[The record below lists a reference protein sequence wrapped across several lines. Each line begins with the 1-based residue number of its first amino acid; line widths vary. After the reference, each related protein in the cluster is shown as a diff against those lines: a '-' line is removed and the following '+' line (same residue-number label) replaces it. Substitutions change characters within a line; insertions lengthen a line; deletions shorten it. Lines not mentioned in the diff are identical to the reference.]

1 MPLSDEEARLLHQL
15 EQSLAAE
22 DPDFASTLRG
32 SKFMA
37 HNRRVALLA
46 VLGFIGGL
54 VMLFAGTVSK
64 MTWLGV
70 LGFLAMLGTAYLFT
84 IAWKRGIGGRDDI
97 ATGPSGRSGKP
108 GRSGR
113 GRHPGK
119 QSGSFV
125 DRMEERWQRRRDGD
139 DH

>member
-1 MPLSDEEARLLHQL
+1 VPLSDEEARLLHQL

-37 HNRRVALLA
+37 HNRRVAILA
-46 VLGFIGGL
+46 VLGFLGGL
-54 VMLFAGTVSK
+54 VLLFAGAVSA

-70 LGFLAMLGTAYLFT
+70 VGFVAMLGAAYLFMN
-84 IAWKRGIGGRDDI
+84 AWKRGIGRSNEEPVRSSGKSPK
-97 ATGPSGRSGKP
+97 PSGT
-108 GRSGR
+108 
-113 GRHPGK
+113 
-119 QSGSFV
+119 FV

-139 DH
+139 ER

>member
-37 HNRRVALLA
+37 HNRRVAVLSA
-46 VLGFIGGL
+46 LGFVAGL
-54 VMLFAGTVSK
+54 VVMFTGAVSK
-64 MTWLGV
+64 MTLIGV
-70 LGFLAMLGTAYLFT
+70 IGFLVMVGTAFLFT
-84 IAWKRGIGGRDDI
+84 QAWRRGIARDDE
-97 ATGPSGRSGKP
+97 AKAPSGKP
-108 GRSGR
+108 GRGGR
-113 GRHPGK
+113 ASKP
-119 QSGSFV
+119 SGSFV

-139 DH
+139 NL

>member
-1 MPLSDEEARLLHQL
+1 LPLSDEEARLLHQL

-37 HNRRVALLA
+37 HNRRVAILA
-46 VLGFIGGL
+46 VLGFLGGL
-54 VMLFAGTVSK
+54 VLLFAGAVSA

-70 LGFLAMLGTAYLFT
+70 VGFVAMLGAAYLFMN
-84 IAWKRGIGGRDDI
+84 AWKRGIGRSNEEPVRSSGKSPK
-97 ATGPSGRSGKP
+97 PSGT
-108 GRSGR
+108 
-113 GRHPGK
+113 
-119 QSGSFV
+119 FV

-139 DH
+139 ER

>member
-32 SKFMA
+32 SKLMA

-46 VLGFIGGL
+46 VLGFIAGIAILFGG
-54 VMLFAGTVSK
+54 AVSK
-64 MTWLGV
+64 QTWLGV
-70 LGFLAMLGTAYLFT
+70 FGFVAMLASAYVFT
-84 IAWKRGIGGRDDI
+84 IAWRRGIGGPEDQHGTPAGGGSR
-97 ATGPSGRSGKP
+97 GGRP
-108 GRSGR
+108 GRQSKR
-113 GRHPGK
+113 
-119 QSGSFV
+119 SGSFV

-139 DH
+139 GL

>member
-37 HNRRVALLA
+37 HNRRVAVGA
-46 VLGFIGGL
+46 VLGFIAGL
-54 VMLFAGTVSK
+54 VLLFAGAVTAQ
-64 MTWLGV
+64 TWLGV
-70 LGFLAMLGTAYLFT
+70 AGFVAMLSTSYLFLT
-84 IAWKRGIGGRDDI
+84 AWKRGIGGQVEDRPTSK
-97 ATGPSGRSGKP
+97 AGGKPSGK
-108 GRSGR
+108 
-113 GRHPGK
+113 
-119 QSGSFV
+119 FV

-139 DH
+139 DI

>member
-37 HNRRVALLA
+37 RNRRVAVLSA
-46 VLGFIGGL
+46 LGFIAGL
-54 VMLFAGTVSK
+54 VVMFAGVVSK
-64 MTWLGV
+64 LTWLGV
-70 LGFLAMLGTAYLFT
+70 IGFLLMVGTAFVFT
-84 IAWKRGIGGRDDI
+84 QAWKRGIGGRDDES
-97 ATGPSGRSGKP
+97 AAPAGPRTRQQKP
-108 GRSGR
+108 
-113 GRHPGK
+113 
-119 QSGSFV
+119 SGSFV

-139 DH
+139 GI

>member
-1 MPLSDEEARLLHQL
+1 VPLSDEEARLLHQL

-37 HNRRVALLA
+37 HNRRVAVIA
-46 VLGFIGGL
+46 ALGFIAGL
-54 VMLFAGTVSK
+54 VVMFTGAVSK

-70 LGFLAMLGTAYLFT
+70 LGFLAMVGTAFLFSQ
-84 IAWKRGIGGRDDI
+84 AWRRGIGGRDGENG
-97 ATGPSGRSGKP
+97 APSNGPSRTGRQPRQKS
-108 GRSGR
+108 
-113 GRHPGK
+113 
-119 QSGSFV
+119 SGSFV

-139 DH
+139 DL

>member
-37 HNRRVALLA
+37 HNRRVAILA
-46 VLGFIGGL
+46 ILGFIGGMVL
-54 VMLFAGTVSK
+54 LLAGAVSA

-70 LGFLAMLGTAYLFT
+70 VGFVTMLATAYLFMT
-84 IAWKRGIGGRDDI
+84 AWKRGIG
-97 ATGPSGRSGKP
+97 RSEEEPARSPGKP
-108 GRSGR
+108 PKPTGT
-113 GRHPGK
+113 
-119 QSGSFV
+119 FV

-139 DH
+139 ER

>member
-54 VMLFAGTVSK
+54 VMLFAGAVSK

-70 LGFLAMLGTAYLFT
+70 LGFLAMLGAAYLFT
-84 IAWKRGIGGRDDI
+84 IAWKRGIGGRDEV
-97 ATGPSGRSGKP
+97 ATGPSGKSS
-108 GRSGR
+108 RSGR
-113 GRHPGK
+113 SHRPGK

-139 DH
+139 ER

>member
-37 HNRRVALLA
+37 RNRRVAVLSA
-46 VLGFIGGL
+46 LGFIAGL
-54 VMLFAGTVSK
+54 VVMFSGAVSK

-70 LGFLAMLGTAYLFT
+70 IGFLLMVGTAFLFT
-84 IAWKRGIGGRDDI
+84 QAWKRGIGGRDDEN
-97 ATGPSGRSGKP
+97 AAPAGPRARQQKP
-108 GRSGR
+108 
-113 GRHPGK
+113 
-119 QSGSFV
+119 SGSFV

-139 DH
+139 GI

>member
-37 HNRRVALLA
+37 HNRRLAVGA
-46 VLGFIGGL
+46 VLGFIAGL
-54 VMLFAGTVSK
+54 VLLFAGAVSA

-70 LGFLAMLGTAYLFT
+70 LGFVAMLSMSYLFLN
-84 IAWKRGIGGRDDI
+84 AYKRGIGNREVE
-97 ATGPSGRSGKP
+97 RSSSPNKP
-108 GRSGR
+108 TA
-113 GRHPGK
+113 K
-119 QSGSFV
+119 FV

-139 DH
+139 DL

>member
-37 HNRRVALLA
+37 HNRRVAILA
-46 VLGFIGGL
+46 VLGFVGGL
-54 VMLFAGTVSK
+54 VLLFAGAVSAR
-64 MTWLGV
+64 TWLGV
-70 LGFLAMLGTAYLFT
+70 VGFVAMLGTAYLFMT
-84 IAWKRGIGGRDDI
+84 AWKRGIGGREDQR
-97 ATGPSGRSGKP
+97 ATTSTKPSKP
-108 GRSGR
+108 TGN
-113 GRHPGK
+113 
-119 QSGSFV
+119 FV

-139 DH
+139 EL